1 MEELLLVGRGTPA
14 AVDDELDPVVC
25 GIGCSPAQGTEES
38 RFEVGYSRNLVIEDR
53 RPIGDGAVGFAKR
66 STAVAAKDGAVTLAN
81 RTTARATEVWGT
93 VRLAPRATVLTAI
106 ALDGRSGCRGRGSQ
120 QLIADGCGD
129 RRDDDE
135 QAGDAHPANP
145 NTTGRCSCR
154 FAV

>member
-1 MEELLLVGRGTPA
+1 
-14 AVDDELDPVVC
+14 
-25 GIGCSPAQGTEES
+25 
-38 RFEVGYSRNLVIEDR
+38 
-53 RPIGDGAVGFAKR
+53 GAVGFAKR

-154 FAV
+154 FAVGHAAISGSAVLPARMRFSIRRRYVPAHSIR